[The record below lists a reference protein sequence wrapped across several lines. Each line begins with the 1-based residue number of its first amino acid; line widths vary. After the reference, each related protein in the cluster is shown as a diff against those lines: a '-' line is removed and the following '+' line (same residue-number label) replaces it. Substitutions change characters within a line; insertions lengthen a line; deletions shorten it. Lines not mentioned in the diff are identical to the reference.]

1 MASDMVNLPM
11 RCEPPNPSGAP
22 DVLLVDNDDSF
33 TGSLAYLLRA
43 HGARVDWRPWDTVTV
58 EDARGRDLVVLSPGP
73 GRPSER
79 PINAAIARAGLAP
92 VFGVCLGLQAITEAF
107 GGRVVPAREIVHGHA
122 STVHHDGTGCFADL
136 PSPMRATR
144 YHSLAAERASLPSDV
159 RVTAWTPDGEIMGL
173 RHRAEPI
180 EAVQFHPESIGT
192 RHGARLLRGVV
203 RAVARGRAAPA

>member
-11 RCEPPNPSGAP
+11 RCDPPNRSAGP

-33 TGSLAYLLRA
+33 TGSLAHLLRA
-43 HGARVDWRPWDTVTV
+43 HGARVDWRPWDAVTV
-58 EDARGRDLVVLSPGP
+58 DDARGRDLVVLSPGP

-107 GGRVVPAREIVHGHA
+107 GGRVVAAREIVHGRT
-122 STVHHDGTGCFADL
+122 SPVHHRGAGCFADL

-144 YHSLAAERASLPSDV
+144 YHSLAAERATLPEDL

-173 RHRAEPI
+173 RHRSAPV

-192 RHGARLLRGVV
+192 RHGSRLLLRVV
-203 RAVARGRAAPA
+203 RAVMRGRVAPA